1 MLEERSPTILYQVS
15 HGLPADGISK
25 ETVPSLIVGAMVV
38 MFSLVRVEVEGEF
51 DTDFVKMM

>member
-15 HGLPADGISK
+15 HGLPADGTSK

-38 MFSLVRVEVEGEF
+38 MFSLVRFEVEGEF
-51 DTDFVKMM
+51 DTDFVKIM